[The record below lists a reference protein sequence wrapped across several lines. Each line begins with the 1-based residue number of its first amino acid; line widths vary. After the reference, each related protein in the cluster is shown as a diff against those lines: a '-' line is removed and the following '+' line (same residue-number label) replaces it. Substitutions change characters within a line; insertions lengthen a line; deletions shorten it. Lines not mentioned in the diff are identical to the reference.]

1 MVPPESAQTSAAKY
15 TALAGEASAEAAM
28 KRVTAAEVGASRDGG
43 KAAAE
48 MSAAEAASEMTTAE
62 MAATKAT
69 QMTAPE
75 ATTKMAAAK
84 ATTAKMAAPAET
96 TMAAAT
102 AATRQCGGRKRG
114 AIDGNGH
121 CKNKDGFTQH
131 DELLLRTRRSLDCE
145 RHYARDVRVSPS
157 PNCCLPPLA
166 PTWRGLRSSPAFTA
180 L

>member
-62 MAATKAT
+62 
-69 QMTAPE
+69 
-75 ATTKMAAAK
+75 ATTKMAATEA
-84 ATTAKMAAPAET
+84 APKMAAPAET

-114 AIDGNGH
+114 ATDGNGH

-157 PNCCLPPLA
+157 PNRCLPPLA
-166 PTWRGLRSSPAFTA
+166 PPWRGLRSSPAFTA

>member
-62 MAATKAT
+62 
-69 QMTAPE
+69 
-75 ATTKMAAAK
+75 ATTKMAAAGMA
-84 ATTAKMAAPAET
+84 ATETAPKMAAPAET

-102 AATRQCGGRKRG
+102 AAPRQCGGRKRG
-114 AIDGNGH
+114 ATDGNGH

-131 DELLLRTRRSLDCE
+131 DKLLRGRGVLLIASATMRAMSE
-145 RHYARDVRVSPS
+145 
-157 PNCCLPPLA
+157 LA
-166 PTWRGLRSSPAFTA
+166 PRQIAVCRRLRRLGADCGLRRHSRHFECAT
-180 L
+180 